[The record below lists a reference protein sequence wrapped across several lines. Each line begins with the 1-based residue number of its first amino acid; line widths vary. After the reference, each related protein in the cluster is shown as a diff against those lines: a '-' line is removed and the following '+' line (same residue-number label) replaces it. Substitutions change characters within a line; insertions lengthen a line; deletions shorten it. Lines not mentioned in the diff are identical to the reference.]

1 MFLLSIKMITC
12 YFLALTII
20 NIPLFI
26 AFYSNSSQ
34 FSGLQDYLSGLSIA
48 LIVIGCILALVL
60 LYFMITYKPTPT
72 NFAEIAR
79 YQKEMYG
86 FN

>member
-12 YFLALTII
+12 YFFALTII

-34 FSGLQDYLSGLSIA
+34 FSDLQDYFGGLSVA
-48 LIVIGCILALVL
+48 SIGEDHPICQ
-60 LYFMITYKPTPT
+60 
-72 NFAEIAR
+72 
-79 YQKEMYG
+79 QKDYSIRNDSQIMSC
-86 FN
+86 

>member
-12 YFLALTII
+12 YFFALTII

-26 AFYSNSSQ
+26 EFYSNSSQ

-48 LIVIGCILALVL
+48 SIGEDHVICQKKDFLVRNDSQIIGC
-60 LYFMITYKPTPT
+60 
-72 NFAEIAR
+72 
-79 YQKEMYG
+79 
-86 FN
+86 